1 MKIRKKILYFLAICM
16 LIFSVYKIIDT
27 YAIFYTEKASELSLP
42 IGKWHI
48 ALNGTDITSGITQEM
63 IVDSF
68 YVNPSEYTVEN
79 KIAPGM
85 QGFFEIEIS
94 PQDTQVSIRY
104 DITIESSELEGNQ
117 IKFLEIEETKNSNTI
132 VRTGENTYTGIILLE
147 DISEDYSDII
157 KVGFSWENDENN
169 NEEDTEIGTV
179 YNSAVAIPI
188 KINAIQYLGE
198 TLEEYEESEQI

>member
-1 MKIRKKILYFLAICM
+1 MKIRKKTWFFLAVCM
-16 LIFSVYKIIDT
+16 LCFSVYKIIDT
-27 YAIFYTEKASELSLP
+27 YAIFYTEKVSELNLS

-48 ALNGTDITSGITQEM
+48 ALNGTDITSGITQEI

-68 YVNPSEYTVEN
+68 YVSPSEYTVEN

-85 QGFFEIEIS
+85 QGFFEIEIF

-117 IKFLEIEETKNSNTI
+117 IKFLEIKETKNSNTI

-179 YNSAVAIPI
+179 YNSAVTIPI

-198 TLEEYEESEQI
+198 TLEEYAESEQI